1 MLGSITNNPSSA
13 TYQLSVGDYELV
25 AAVAKKAKEH
35 LLKENQ
41 EFVDNF
47 ASKFFIEVIAEGGLI
62 GPDGKPAKLS
72 SEEMEVWLVEFK
84 KDFLNDL
91 MQADAA
97 RLKES
102 AEKRFTEAAR
112 LKESSQQHL
121 SDAARLKESAE
132 KHFAEAERWK
142 TQAEKEGLDALT
154 KQFWSI
160 FNGKDPIPQ
169 ERYSEVFNTYL
180 ADRSL
185 TVEETVDGKAF
196 GRINSMNSVIKY
208 LQANPL
214 TKTCDFRHFK
224 TEVNDVETLAEFL
237 QTPAAYAIKGVAFKK
252 GISEIAKNQLAAA
265 ASARA
270 STNFPLKVQ
279 YFN

>member
-1 MLGSITNNPSSA
+1 MLGSITNNPSST
-13 TYQLSVGDYELV
+13 TYQLSVDDYELF
-25 AAVAKKAKEH
+25 ASVAKKAKEH

-47 ASKFFIEVIAEGGLI
+47 ASKFFIEVVEEGGLI

-84 KDFLNDL
+84 KDLLNDL

-102 AEKRFTEAAR
+102 AEKHFAE
-112 LKESSQQHL
+112 
-121 SDAARLKESAE
+121 AARLKESAE
-132 KHFAEAERWK
+132 KKLA
-142 TQAEKEGLDALT
+142 QAEKEGLDALT

-185 TVEETVDGKAF
+185 TVEETVDEKAF

-224 TEVNDVETLAEFL
+224 TEINDVETLAEFL

-270 STNFPLKVQ
+270 STDFLLKVQ
-279 YFN
+279 YFD